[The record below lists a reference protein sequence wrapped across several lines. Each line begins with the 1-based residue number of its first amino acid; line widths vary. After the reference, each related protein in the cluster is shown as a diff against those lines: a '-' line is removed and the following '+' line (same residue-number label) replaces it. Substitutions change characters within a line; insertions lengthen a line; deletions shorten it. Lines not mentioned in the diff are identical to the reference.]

1 MRHLV
6 ALAAVILAA
15 LALPAVAAADLSI
28 TPSTVTVADG
38 TTVTFNATA
47 DANSTLAW
55 AFDDNT
61 SAQGTTVSHTFTGVG
76 QHLVTVTESGASS
89 GTATIT
95 VTVTA
100 AASPTPY
107 PPALPT
113 GVPPGFK
120 FPLFAARAKPRRM
133 PVGHAAI
140 VASCLWATGACHGA
154 IVLRSTKPLR
164 VQPGRKARAVV
175 LARTA
180 ITIAPQTTVTVPV
193 AVPRKLR
200 AFVKHLG
207 RVGAIAMV
215 TVHDDAGNTADDAVT
230 LTLTR

>member
-1 MRHLV
+1 MQAGMRHL
-6 ALAAVILAA
+6 L
-15 LALPAVAAADLSI
+15 AVAATLVAILAVPTVAAASLQV

-47 DANSTLAW
+47 DASSTLTW

-100 AASPTPY
+100 A
-107 PPALPT
+107 
-113 GVPPGFK
+113 
-120 FPLFAARAKPRRM
+120 
-133 PVGHAAI
+133 
-140 VASCLWATGACHGA
+140 
-154 IVLRSTKPLR
+154 
-164 VQPGRKARAVV
+164 
-175 LARTA
+175 
-180 ITIAPQTTVTVPV
+180 QTTVSVPV

-200 AFVKHLG
+200 ALVKHLG
-207 RVGAIAMV
+207 RVGAIAVV
-215 TVHDDAGNTADDAVT
+215 TVRDDAGNTGDETVK